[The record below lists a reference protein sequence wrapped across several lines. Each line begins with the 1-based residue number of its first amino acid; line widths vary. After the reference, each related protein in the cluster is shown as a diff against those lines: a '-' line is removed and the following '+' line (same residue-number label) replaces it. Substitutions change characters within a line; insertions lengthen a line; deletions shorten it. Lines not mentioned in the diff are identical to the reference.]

1 MSAQQLDD
9 ECIAFAN
16 EHGPQLQTNSRL
28 INSWAK
34 LADAQP
40 SMHMWVAERRR
51 DLAERGPR
59 GRGGLL
65 RQTFQRAGDP
75 WPCDDSPVA
84 RRAGRG

>member
-1 MSAQQLDD
+1 
-9 ECIAFAN
+9 
-16 EHGPQLQTNSRL
+16 
-28 INSWAK
+28 
-34 LADAQP
+34 
-40 SMHMWVAERRR
+40 MHMWVAERRR